1 MIRLSLVSRRAK
13 ADTARSSSLRRVSYV
28 ALCVMT
34 SAICASWAQHVAAQP
49 AAAAAAPASGASS
62 VAASPAPDKVYP
74 PLPTLAMLP
83 PSNSSDDDAPAAPA
97 AKGSSHKKGSTAV
110 RKNDVPSARLVVSD
124 ASRTYLNSVEQD
136 IDHAMQK

>member
-49 AAAAAAPASGASS
+49 A
-62 VAASPAPDKVYP
+62 
-74 PLPTLAMLP
+74 
-83 PSNSSDDDAPAAPA
+83 SNSSDDDAPAAPA